1 MDSEILGTFF
11 KMSLFEFHK
20 REKVIQGW
28 NYMKVNNCWQNLHKK
43 KKTLSTALRNLTICN
58 E

>member
-43 KKTLSTALRNLTICN
+43 KKL
-58 E
+58 